1 MQWECWRESRSAAED
16 GCGELASIAA
26 FGIVKGKM
34 TASISSNRLQILFVG
49 GLASGAAF
57 YLASLF
63 G

>member
-1 MQWECWRESRSAAED
+1 MQWECWRESAED